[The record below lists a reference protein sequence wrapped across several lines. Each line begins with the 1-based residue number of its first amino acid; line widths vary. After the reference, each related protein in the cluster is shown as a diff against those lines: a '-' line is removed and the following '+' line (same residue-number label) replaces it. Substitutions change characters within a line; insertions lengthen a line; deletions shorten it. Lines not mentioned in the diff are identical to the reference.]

1 MKKMKKLTSIA
12 SSLLVLSTL
21 IISPATAAVKAGS
34 SCPKVGKTSVSGGKT
49 FTCIKSGKKTV
60 WNKGVLNAKPAVVAP
75 TPLPT
80 QSATPVQLP
89 TTSTESDFAI
99 TGDCKLAKPSNLQ
112 MDDGPMGSVGF
123 PKNSNAFPSTGNIK
137 ALVIFVDFPDVVAST
152 DLKTPWLTSSI
163 PNAEKLFAY
172 SSYGKF
178 KVKVDMTNKI
188 YRMSKK
194 STYYELL
201 ASPSGG
207 PLPGSPP
214 PKIDEVILDAM
225 ELADP
230 DVDFTQYAFAVVST
244 PESPSLALSGA
255 SGLGPNPRKFDGVT
269 YSAGD
274 FIPLDSLTP
283 LEKPYRTLNFTHD
296 IGHMLGLM
304 HPYQTGGPITGT
316 WDIMWSFAFQN
327 DFLGWNKWKL
337 DWITDDQVSCI
348 NGNLKDP
355 VTQLLTPIGVSTKGK
370 KMVVIKLSST
380 SALAIEVRRKSPFED
395 LKSSDEGVIVYTVD
409 STKSQGQGP
418 YKIVSN
424 TQKMITYQNF
434 PGILGTMKPGE
445 SVTEQGYV
453 ISVLATSTDGD
464 YVSVKKAS

>member
-1 MKKMKKLTSIA
+1 VKNSKKIA
-12 SSLLVLSTL
+12 LGACAFLLISSLANTQAV
-21 IISPATAAVKAGS
+21 AAVKAGS
-34 SCPKVGKTSVSGGKT
+34 SCPKAGKTTASGGKT
-49 FTCIKSGKKTV
+49 FTCIKSGKKLV
-60 WNKGVLNAKPAVVAP
+60 WNKGVAFAKDAATVTPAPSQSTAQID
-75 TPLPT
+75 LPKV
-80 QSATPVQLP
+80 S
-89 TTSTESDFAI
+89 SSSDFAD
-99 TGDCKLAKPSNLQ
+99 TNECKLGKPSNIQ

-123 PKNSNAFPSTGNIK
+123 PKNPNAFSSIGNIK
-137 ALVIFVDFPDVVAST
+137 ALVIFVDFPDVVASS

-178 KVKVDMTNKI
+178 KVKVDTTNKI

-244 PESPSLALSGA
+244 PESPNLAISGA
-255 SGLGPNPRKFDGVT
+255 SGLGPNPKKFDGVT
-269 YSAGD
+269 YNYGD
-274 FIPLDSLTP
+274 FMPLDSLTP

-304 HPYQTGGPITGT
+304 HPYQTGGPITGQ
-316 WDIMWSFAFQN
+316 WDIMWSFSFQN

-337 DWITDDQVSCI
+337 DWITDDQVSCL
-348 NGNLKDP
+348 NGNLKES
-355 VTQLLTPIGVSTKGK
+355 VTQLLSPIGVAAKSK
-370 KMVVIKLSST
+370 KMVVIKLTST
-380 SALAIEVRRKSPFED
+380 TSLAIEVRRKSPFED
-395 LKSSDEGVIVYTVD
+395 LKQSDEGVIVYTVD
-409 STKSQGQGP
+409 TTKSQGQGP
-418 YKIVSN
+418 YKIISN
-424 TQKMITYQNF
+424 PQKMMTYQNF

-453 ISVLATSTDGD
+453 ISVLASSSDGD